1 MPLLVMLVTLL
12 TINTLSAR
20 FERELATPL
29 SKEVVK
35 GTLYYQTS
43 KTVLEINEPLHQI
56 MTFSGN
62 TMTIFYPEEGK
73 AFRIKAK
80 NPISIPFVQGFVQV
94 IEEDYGLGELGYKL
108 TRHEPR
114 GDTLYTYW
122 SPPPKQKKVLGMFTL
137 AMVKEKLVYAEAQTP
152 DGEPAVRS
160 SYRNYAELNGKSF
173 PLEIYSEIYSK
184 SGLSTESVTYSD
196 VQFNL
201 PLPERI
207 LNFTIPDSVSV
218 KEIQW

>member
-1 MPLLVMLVTLL
+1 MLITLVLTALL
-12 TINTLSAR
+12 TINTLSAE
-20 FERELATPL
+20 FERKLVTAD
-29 SKEVVK
+29 SKETLK
-35 GTLYYQTS
+35 GIIYYHPQ
-43 KTVLEINEPLHQI
+43 KAVIEVNDPVHQI

-62 TMTIFYPEEGK
+62 IMTIFYPEEGK

-80 NPISIPFVQGFVQV
+80 NLISIPFVQGFVQV
-94 IEEDYGLGELGYKL
+94 IKEDYGLGELGYKL
-108 TRHEPR
+108 TRHETR
-114 GDTLYTYW
+114 GDTLYTHW
-122 SPPPKQKKVLGMFTL
+122 SPPPKQKKILGMFTL
-137 AMVKEKLVYAEAQTP
+137 VMVKEKLVYAEAQTP